1 MSDILNF
8 SGSNFYPFPSYWLNY
23 YRLGTLIN
31 LIPESHVQRTRMNSK
46 QKEGDGGESGRKNP
60 FLPTRRFHQ
69 ADLGNGHSYMLHNTK
84 ITATN

>member
-1 MSDILNF
+1 
-8 SGSNFYPFPSYWLNY
+8 
-23 YRLGTLIN
+23 
-31 LIPESHVQRTRMNSK
+31 MNSK

-84 ITATN
+84 IKAIQQKQNNLGA